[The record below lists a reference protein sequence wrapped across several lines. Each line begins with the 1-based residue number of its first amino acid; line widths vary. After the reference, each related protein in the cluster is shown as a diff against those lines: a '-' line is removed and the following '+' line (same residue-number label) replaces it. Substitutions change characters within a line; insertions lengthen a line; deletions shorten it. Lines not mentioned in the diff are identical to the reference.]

1 MGCRNLLM
9 QFLRTRRRRFLRAER
24 EGGFGC
30 CQSQSCTAEWL
41 RHEGAAGA
49 GRSRR
54 PRRTCVCGTGST
66 RIHQTEMEQPAIGAA
81 ATERWSGRGPGVRHG
96 VGPLTASEFES
107 LIKLRRAR
115 RSPAIASLHIR
126 TGPEQSEPGSDFGC
140 DYWSALSPFVSSGLS
155 PFVRKLLPWMTIASP

>member
-1 MGCRNLLM
+1 MPEFRDVSP
-9 QFLRTRRRRFLRAER
+9 RTRRMGFCVRSGRSFSVVVRRKAARQSGCVAE
-24 EGGFGC
+24 G
-30 CQSQSCTAEWL
+30 QL
-41 RHEGAAGA
+41 KA

-54 PRRTCVCGTGST
+54 PRMTCVCGTGST
-66 RIHQTEMEQPAIGAA
+66 RIHQTEMEQPTIGAA
-81 ATERWSGRGPGVRHG
+81 ATERWSGRGPGMRHG

-115 RSPAIASLHIR
+115 RVSGDCFTAHPDGSQGGLSL
-126 TGPEQSEPGSDFGC
+126 GSDFGC